1 MSSTDLALT
10 QVNFT
15 NSKANP
21 VYINRIWVEIDLKLP
36 TYGNI
41 SLAGNTAFT
50 AVNTNMD
57 LNYLDYTTT
66 YNKLTCYDQSAAYLY
81 GCAQDGQGAPDGL
94 SPYIPKES
102 TIQITPISKGVV
114 RYTTGQT

>member
-1 MSSTDLALT
+1 M
-10 QVNFT
+10 
-15 NSKANP
+15 
-21 VYINRIWVEIDLKLP
+21 EIDLKLP

-81 GCAQDGQGAPDGL
+81 GCAQDGQGR
-94 SPYIPKES
+94 SRWIITIHPKR
-102 TIQITPISKGVV
+102 INQF
-114 RYTTGQT
+114 R